1 VYSLKQ
7 DDSRSDWR
15 IIELKDTTYRLYV
28 KAFRNIWYAII
39 LDNGTIFASS
49 FSTKGRADVIAHV
62 LTPLPTG
69 ATFVEKQLD
78 ETIEDVLYAMHR
90 IYEGTPTP
98 YEFKLGWDQLPSFTK
113 NALLITTSI
122 PLGFVATYGGIAT
135 ALGDKHAARAVGNA
149 EARNPFAPIVPCHR
163 VVDSTLQLHGYGHGL
178 AVKRAFLERE
188 RVSFNGNRVSA
199 HCLWIPPVKT
209 TN

>member
-1 VYSLKQ
+1 M
-7 DDSRSDWR
+7 
-15 IIELKDTTYRLYV
+15 KDTTYRLYV
-28 KAFRNIWYAII
+28 KAFRDIWYAIT
-39 LDNGTIFASS
+39 LVNGKIFTSS
-49 FSTKGRADVIAHV
+49 FSTKGRAEVIAHV
-62 LTPLPTG
+62 LSHLPTG
-69 ATFVEKQLD
+69 VSFIEKQLD
-78 ETIEDVLYAMHR
+78 DTAEDMLSAMHR
-90 IYEGTPTP
+90 IYEGTPTL
-98 YEFKLGWDQLPSFTK
+98 YEFKLDWDRLPSFTK

-122 PLGFVATYGGIAT
+122 PRGFVATYGGIAT

-188 RVSFNGNRVSA
+188 KVSFNGNRVSTR
-199 HCLWIPPVKT
+199 CLWIPPMKT